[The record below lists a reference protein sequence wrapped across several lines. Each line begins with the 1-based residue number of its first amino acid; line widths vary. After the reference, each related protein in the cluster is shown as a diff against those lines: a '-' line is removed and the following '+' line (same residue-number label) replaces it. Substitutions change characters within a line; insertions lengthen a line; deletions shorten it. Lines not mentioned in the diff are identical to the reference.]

1 MCSIVGRVGF
11 LFLNLSSHQLT
22 SLWPQTFSIVTDCTR
37 VFFVTARGNL
47 RFDSHA
53 RHPDTS
59 V

>member
-37 VFFVTARGNL
+37 FFCDREGQSAI
-47 RFDSHA
+47 
-53 RHPDTS
+53 
-59 V
+59 